1 MLGLVFKKAK
11 KYFKFVIRNASDIN
25 EINSSFWL
33 KKLPIRQKYLMPA
46 ADNKDDLERLYPRII
61 EHSKQYGFSLGQRFH
76 ISMWNQTTQFKSLFI
91 A

>member
-1 MLGLVFKKAK
+1 MPWIGFQKTQKVFLNLLSEMHRTLMKS
-11 KYFKFVIRNASDIN
+11 IRR
-25 EINSSFWL
+25 FWL

-76 ISMWNQTTQFKSLFI
+76 ISMWNQTTGI
-91 A
+91 